1 MIKKIFA
8 FLQEPYPQSDD
19 NRVIIK
25 NGLITAVIVIFVLA
39 IFRPFGFSE
48 IGRWAAA
55 KYAAVFGAMALIV
68 FISYELFLK
77 YILQL
82 NRDHPNWTFWK
93 WLLTNL
99 ILCACVAVANY
110 LFTVNSYGLPHSLKH
125 FSSVF
130 LSTLSVGLF
139 PFILFGSLIVIR
151 HSYRNEKVAAEIQL
165 RPKSKAQNDT
175 TQLVRLPIYQS
186 DQFFEIDAQEII
198 CIEAMQNYVQIHYQK
213 ENELAKK
220 LLRNTISSME
230 QAILDTPIQRSHRSF
245 LVNTAKIEKITGNAQ
260 GLKLDLNPSPGF
272 WVPVSRKYIPIFRNK
287 PKV

>member
-1 MIKKIFA
+1 MIKKIIT
-8 FLQEPYPQSDD
+8 FLQEPYPQGDD
-19 NRVIIK
+19 NRTIIK
-25 NGLITAVIVIFVLA
+25 NGLVTAVIVIFVLA

-48 IGRWAAA
+48 ISQWAAA
-55 KYAAVFGAMALIV
+55 KYASIFGAMALIV
-68 FISYELFLK
+68 FISYEFFLK
-77 YILQL
+77 YILRL
-82 NRDHPNWTFWK
+82 NRDHPDWTFWK

-99 ILCACVAVANY
+99 ILCACVAIANY
-110 LFTVNSYGLPHSLKH
+110 FFTVNSYGLPHSLKH

-151 HSYRNEKVAAEIQL
+151 QSYRNEKVAAEIQL
-165 RPKSKAQNDT
+165 SPKRKAQNDA

-186 DQFFEIDAQEII
+186 DHFFEIDAQEII

-220 LLRNTISSME
+220 LIRNTISSME
-230 QAILDTPIQRSHRSF
+230 QAVLDTPIQRSHRSF
-245 LVNTAKIEKITGNAQ
+245 LVNTSKIGEVSGNAQ

-272 WVPVSRKYIPIFRNK
+272 WVPVSRKYIPRFKSIA
-287 PKV
+287 